1 MTGRM
6 SRYDLVHR
14 RYLALAV
21 VAALVM
27 TSALLSAWW
36 VVRDARAAMEL
47 QVRVAQGMAASERAA
62 ALGDAID
69 TAVNRLR
76 VVASGPGVAPFL
88 RDQSPARLVAAVENA
103 LSGPVTG
110 AAVTDATG
118 VVLATSGRMPDL
130 AAAGRPVFRSS
141 ANRDAAYMTIRA
153 AAHDESGKLIGWCYQ
168 DLSLRQLSPQFSQP
182 FPKFAGATSLIAR
195 DGTVVMTT
203 MNVTLARVQA
213 PELAAMVASGSP
225 ASGSY
230 DSSALRTRRLAAVHP
245 VEGTDL
251 VVLVSANAKAASE
264 PAAALVGRVVV
275 LFLIAVAI
283 IGTLI
288 AVAIVLLGSIRRQ
301 LIAAR
306 EVAAKLA
313 QTDPLTLVGN
323 RRAFD
328 DTVSE
333 LMEQD
338 DEIGLVVIDLDDL
351 KLLNDTCGHAAGDD
365 ALRRSAAA
373 IASAV
378 RPNDLVSRVGGD
390 EFVILLTQGG
400 LNRAD
405 DLAARVRVAVA
416 EIDIPGFGR
425 LSVSTGV
432 DVCPGRDLVFG
443 LNRADEMLYQ
453 AKRMRSGRADAGA
466 GRLSTP
472 VDQTTSLTTDW

>member
-1 MTGRM
+1 
-6 SRYDLVHR
+6 
-14 RYLALAV
+14 
-21 VAALVM
+21 
-27 TSALLSAWW
+27 
-36 VVRDARAAMEL
+36 
-47 QVRVAQGMAASERAA
+47 
-62 ALGDAID
+62 
-69 TAVNRLR
+69 
-76 VVASGPGVAPFL
+76 
-88 RDQSPARLVAAVENA
+88 
-103 LSGPVTG
+103 
-110 AAVTDATG
+110 
-118 VVLATSGRMPDL
+118 
-130 AAAGRPVFRSS
+130 
-141 ANRDAAYMTIRA
+141 
-153 AAHDESGKLIGWCYQ
+153 
-168 DLSLRQLSPQFSQP
+168 
-182 FPKFAGATSLIAR
+182 
-195 DGTVVMTT
+195 
-203 MNVTLARVQA
+203 
-213 PELAAMVASGSP
+213 
-225 ASGSY
+225 
-230 DSSALRTRRLAAVHP
+230 
-245 VEGTDL
+245 
-251 VVLVSANAKAASE
+251 
-264 PAAALVGRVVV
+264 
-275 LFLIAVAI
+275 LFLITVAI

-338 DEIGLVVIDLDDL
+338 DEIGMVVIDLDDL

-453 AKRMRSGRADAGA
+453 AKRMRSGRADAGV
-466 GRLSTP
+466 GRVSTP